1 MKYKRRREIE
11 AYRRKGN
18 KPIRFIQYP
27 AFWQN
32 EDKTAYKV
40 WRASVSQGRKRL
52 YNYISFT

>member
-18 KPIRFIQYP
+18 KPIRFIQYT

-40 WRASVSQGRKRL
+40 WGASVS
-52 YNYISFT
+52 